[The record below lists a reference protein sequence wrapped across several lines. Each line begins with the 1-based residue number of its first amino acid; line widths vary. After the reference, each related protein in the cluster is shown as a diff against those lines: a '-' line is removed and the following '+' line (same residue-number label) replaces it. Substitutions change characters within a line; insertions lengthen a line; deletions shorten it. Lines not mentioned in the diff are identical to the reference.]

1 MVCQK
6 RPICEPVDL
15 PPQKI
20 YNHGCVSHE
29 NVTLNY
35 CVAKNGACSAS
46 DGSAVDYDYFT
57 GVSALWDEFHVLRT
71 FCKCCTDSAA
81 EKREVEMDCTDQ
93 TDRENY
99 TEEVFYIT
107 KCECQRCEE
116 VSAVRKKRATPS
128 KTRLLLRSALKSM
141 LRK

>member
-93 TDRENY
+93 TATQICSKIYAAKVSSLKTDRS
-99 TEEVFYIT
+99 TLQKV
-107 KCECQRCEE
+107 
-116 VSAVRKKRATPS
+116 V
-128 KTRLLLRSALKSM
+128 
-141 LRK
+141 